1 MSVPRNMLKELL
13 ERKLWPIALVLVIA
27 LVAVP
32 VLLTKKA
39 PTDIVTPPTGPLP
52 YSSGTTLP
60 AISVQT
66 SPGNSNL
73 TGKGRNPFTPQHVA
87 TTSTITTTIPTVTTP
102 TTGASTGTGTTSVG
116 SGSSS
121 SAGSGSGGTTT
132 AASTPATTPTPTTP
146 APTTKPKPGP
156 TGLTATEAYHV
167 SLALTG
173 ANGNLNTIDP
183 LDRLSILPG
192 KQQPMLID
200 LGVLQGGKSVVF
212 VVEPGT
218 VVSGAGACTP
228 GPIDCEIITLNPG
241 QTEGISKQTST
252 GSTPVALLSVN
263 SISADQYPSA
273 AAANKARKTAS
284 GIGRELLNQSRLSAI
299 SLFQYDPSVG
309 AVVDLRNLTV
319 GGN

>member
-66 SPGNSNL
+66 SPGSSNL
-73 TGKGRNPFTPQHVA
+73 AGKGRNPFTPQHVA
-87 TTSTITTTIPTVTTP
+87 TTSTITTTIPTITTP
-102 TTGASTGTGTTSVG
+102 TTGASTGTTSVG
-116 SGSSS
+116 SGSSTS
-121 SAGSGSGGTTT
+121 TGSGSSGTTT
-132 AASTPATTPTPTTP
+132 AATTPATSPSTTTP
-146 APTTKPKPGP
+146 APTTKPKPAP

-183 LDRLSILPG
+183 LERLSILPG

-200 LGVLQGGKSVVF
+200 LGVLQGGHSVVF

-284 GIGRELLNQSRLSAI
+284 DTGRELLNQSRLSAI

-319 GGN
+319 GGS